1 VKVVIAGAGGHGKVV
16 CDALL
21 STSAAEIVGFVDDDL
36 ALTGAT
42 VMGFPVLAS
51 LETLNLDRS
60 IKVAFGIGDNVARR
74 RTFERV
80 LALGYEPFTVVH
92 SRAVIG
98 RGCVIGRGVVA
109 FAHVVVNADS
119 IIGDD
124 VILNTACSVDHDC
137 RVGAHAHVA
146 PGARLGGGVRV
157 GEEALVGIGSAVA
170 PNISIGAR
178 SVVGAGGV
186 VIRNV
191 GSGCV
196 AVGVPARIIRRQPAE
211 PRG

>member
-1 VKVVIAGAGGHGKVV
+1 MKVIIAGAGGHGKVV

-21 STSAAEIVGFVDDDL
+21 STNAAEIVGFVDDDL

-60 IKVAFGIGDNVARR
+60 IRVAFGIGDNAARR
-74 RTFERV
+74 RMFERV
-80 LALGYEPFTVVH
+80 MALGYDPYTVVH

-109 FAHVVVNADS
+109 FANVVVNVDT
-119 IIGDD
+119 IIDDD
-124 VILNTACSVDHDC
+124 VILNTGCSVDHDC

-146 PGARLGGGVRV
+146 PGARLGGGVCV

-196 AVGVPARIIRRQPAE
+196 AVGVPARIIRKGVE